1 MPDSSTSSGEA
12 HGVGTEYVGPLADE
26 SLDPAIVSSD
36 LAFHG
41 RVWDIRRDVFDYNGH
56 EITRDYVDHPGAVA
70 ILAVDDRERV
80 LLIQQYRHPVRLREW
95 ELPAGLRDIAGED
108 PLVAAQRELGE
119 EVDLVASQWSELLTF
134 NTSPGGSNETIIIY
148 LARGL
153 VATETAFDR
162 HEEEADIVVR
172 WVPLADAVAGV
183 LAGDLR
189 NSILAIAVLAAHA
202 RS

>member
-1 MPDSSTSSGEA
+1 MSDLLQDEPFEPSIISST
-12 HGVGTEYVGPLADE
+12 
-26 SLDPAIVSSD
+26 
-36 LAFHG
+36 LAFEG
-41 RVWDIRRDVFDYNGH
+41 RVWDIRRDAFDYNGH

-70 ILAVDDRERV
+70 ILAIDDQERV

-108 PLVAAQRELGE
+108 PLIAAQRELGE
-119 EVDLVASQWSELLTF
+119 EVDLAASEWSELLTF
-134 NTSPGGSNETIIIY
+134 NTSPGGSNESIIIY

-153 VATETAFDR
+153 VATDTPFDR

-172 WVPLADAVAGV
+172 WIPLEDAVAGV
-183 LAGDLR
+183 LEGRLR

-202 RS
+202 RA